1 MLATL
6 DAIVDRIVTGYA
18 PERIIVFGS
27 HASGEAR
34 EGSDVDLLIVKETNQ
49 RPLERRLAVE
59 RLLAD
64 RGVPLDLF
72 VYTPAEVRRL
82 YAAGSPLIEEI
93 VENGRVLYMRKATEA
108 WLTEARDEMES
119 ASILL
124 EHGKYRG
131 ACLHSQQCVEE
142 ALKAL
147 ILERGKRPMRTHD
160 VVELLNTARADG
172 WQIELTM
179 DDAVYLNSIY
189 RGRYPTEEGLL
200 PHGEPSDEDAGRAV
214 RVAARSLGNI
224 EFLLTSSTL

>member
-1 MLATL
+1 MTTL
-6 DAIVDRIVTGYA
+6 DAVVERIVSGYA

-34 EGSDVDLLIVKETNQ
+34 EGSDVDLLIVKETDQ

-64 RGVPLDLF
+64 REVPLDLF
-72 VYTPAEVRRL
+72 VYTPVEVRRL
-82 YAAGSPLIEEI
+82 HAAGSPLIEEI

-108 WLTEARDEMES
+108 LLAEARDEMES

-124 EHGKYRG
+124 EHAKYRG
-131 ACLHSQQCVEE
+131 ACLHSQQCVEK

-147 ILERGKRPMRTHD
+147 ILERGKCPIRTHD
-160 VVELLNTARADG
+160 VVELLNTARAEG
-172 WQIELTM
+172 WQIALTT

-189 RGRYPTEEGLL
+189 RGLYPTEEGLL
-200 PHGEPSDEDAGRAV
+200 PRAEPSDEDASRAV
-214 RVAARSLGNI
+214 RVATRSLGHI
-224 EFLLTSSTL
+224 ESLLTSSTI